1 MKNERL
7 MNWILLKSSKQTQ
20 FKFYL
25 TLIINIERI
34 ISFIK
39 SNLRIYF
46 YLIKFFQDLTLLN
59 ECKIIAINMMKTK
72 KI

>member
-39 SNLRIYF
+39 SNHRIYF